1 MLEHKLTSDPGYDLL
16 DERVGMGWACPAV
29 GIAKKIKIKNPA
41 SLKCIQKGACDSHPR
56 RWLRRDSRRQLTRK
70 NLGDLKKTAAKKELG
85 NAGGES
91 TLRAHEIRAK
101 VTELG

>member
-56 RWLRRDSRRQLTRK
+56 RQSHPSSPRLLTRK
-70 NLGDLKKTAAKKELG
+70 KLGDLKNRCQKETWQRGLG
-85 NAGGES
+85 SYGLA
-91 TLRAHEIRAK
+91 L
-101 VTELG
+101 